1 MSFFLPFSNSNLQCF
16 FCNTLSEAFI
26 KSFSCF
32 IYHLTGEDGF
42 FIGITLASEKTLSL
56 HCNSKV
62 VLIKLQLI
70 SLSGASEDSILEGRS
85 SFKTVMVPDI
95 LMLLE
100 TLEREQI
107 EIDVEEVAGRKFNLF
122 YGN

>member
-1 MSFFLPFSNSNLQCF
+1 M
-16 FCNTLSEAFI
+16 
-26 KSFSCF
+26 
-32 IYHLTGEDGF
+32 
-42 FIGITLASEKTLSL
+42 

>member
-1 MSFFLPFSNSNLQCF
+1 M
-16 FCNTLSEAFI
+16 
-26 KSFSCF
+26 
-32 IYHLTGEDGF
+32 
-42 FIGITLASEKTLSL
+42 ASEKTLSL

-100 TLEREQI
+100 TLESEQI

>member
-1 MSFFLPFSNSNLQCF
+1 MIFTKT
-16 FCNTLSEAFI
+16 TLSIQKKALFLQH
-26 KSFSCF
+26 KS
-32 IYHLTGEDGF
+32 
-42 FIGITLASEKTLSL
+42 KT
-56 HCNSKV
+56 
-62 VLIKLQLI
+62 VLKLRII

-85 SFKTVMVPDI
+85 SFKTVMGPDI

-100 TLEREQI
+100 TLESEQI

>member
-1 MSFFLPFSNSNLQCF
+1 M
-16 FCNTLSEAFI
+16 
-26 KSFSCF
+26 
-32 IYHLTGEDGF
+32 
-42 FIGITLASEKTLSL
+42 ASEKTLSL
-56 HCNSKV
+56 HCYSKT

-100 TLEREQI
+100 TLESEQI

>member
-1 MSFFLPFSNSNLQCF
+1 M
-16 FCNTLSEAFI
+16 
-26 KSFSCF
+26 
-32 IYHLTGEDGF
+32 
-42 FIGITLASEKTLSL
+42 ASEKTLSL

-70 SLSGASEDSILEGRS
+70 SLSGASEDSILEWRS

-100 TLEREQI
+100 TLESEQI

>member
-1 MSFFLPFSNSNLQCF
+1 MKQVTRSKFSGG
-16 FCNTLSEAFI
+16 LSEIFLI
-26 KSFSCF
+26 L
-32 IYHLTGEDGF
+32 I
-42 FIGITLASEKTLSL
+42 
-56 HCNSKV
+56 
-62 VLIKLQLI
+62 IKLQLI